1 MAVLLTAENISKAY
15 GERVILND
23 VSLFINSNDKIGLV
37 GINGEGKSTLLKIIA
52 GTLDYDKGEITASR
66 GLRIA
71 YLPQTPVFEKDATV
85 LDAMEC
91 VKTGADEFEA
101 KRILTKL
108 GINDFDCKTA
118 ILSGGQRKRIAIA
131 KALAA
136 QSDLLILDEPTN
148 HLDSEMI
155 IWLENFLC
163 GYKGAILMITHDRYF
178 LDRVANRIVE
188 VDRGSLYFYETNYS
202 GFIEEKDARMR
213 IARTAEKKRQAFL
226 RKEIEWVRRGVLARG
241 TKSKSRLDHYEA
253 VKNQEGIKE
262 RARLEVSSI
271 ASRLGKKIIEI
282 ENISKAYDGAALINN
297 FSYNLLRD
305 DRIGIV
311 GSNGSGKS
319 TLLKIIAGR
328 LEPDAGAIEWGET
341 VKIGY
346 FSQESEEMDLSM
358 RVIDYVKEAG
368 EFIETPDGMVS
379 AAKMLE
385 RFLFDGEAQWSTI
398 GRLSGG
404 ERRRLELMRVLMT
417 APNVLL
423 LDEPTNDLDIE
434 TLCILEEYIEEFPGV
449 VIAVSH
455 DRYFLDKIST
465 QIFELTP
472 YGEIKRYPGNYS
484 DYEQKRTE
492 FIKSATKS
500 KSGDTQ
506 RTRREE
512 RPKFTFKEQKEYE
525 TIDED
530 IAGLENSIAEIDASM
545 LECAV
550 DFTKLNELAEKKSAL
565 EQQLEEKTER
575 WVYLNEKADEI
586 AAYEAARR

>member
-1 MAVLLTAENISKAY
+1 MVLLTAENIRKSY
-15 GERVILND
+15 GERIILKD
-23 VSLFINSNDKIGLV
+23 VSLYINDSDKIGIV
-37 GINGEGKSTLLKIIA
+37 GVNGEGKSTLLRILA
-52 GTLDYDKGEITASR
+52 GEIDYDNGEITAAR

-71 YLPQTPVFEKDATV
+71 YLPQTPVFRENATV
-85 LDAMEC
+85 LEAMEC
-91 VKTGADEFEA
+91 EKNGADEFEA

-108 GINDFDCKTA
+108 GINDFDCKTK

-131 KALAA
+131 RALAA
-136 QSDLLILDEPTN
+136 ESDLLILDEPTN

-155 IWLENFLC
+155 IWLENFLK

-178 LDRVANRIVE
+178 LDRVTNRIVE
-188 VDRGSLYFYETNYS
+188 VDRGELYLYETNYS
-202 GFIEEKDARMR
+202 GFIEQKSARLE
-213 IARTAEKKRQAFL
+213 IARSAEKKRQAFL

-241 TKSKSRLDHYEA
+241 TKSKARLDNYERI
-253 VKNQEGIKE
+253 KNQEGLQE
-262 RARLEVSSI
+262 RQRLELNSLG
-271 ASRLGKKIIEI
+271 SRLGKKIIEI
-282 ENISKAYDGAALINN
+282 DDVSKRYDGNTVISG
-297 FSYNLLRD
+297 FSYNMLRD

-319 TLLKIIAGR
+319 TLLKLIAGKI
-328 LEPDAGAIEWGET
+328 EPDSGSIEWGET
-341 VKIGY
+341 IKIGY

-385 RFLFDGEAQWSTI
+385 RILFDGEAQWSTI

-434 TLCILEEYIEEFPGV
+434 TLCILEEYIESFAGV

-472 YGEIKRYPGNYS
+472 YGEIKRYPGNFS
-484 DYEQKRTE
+484 DYEEKRVELRTTASKPKGKTE
-492 FIKSATKS
+492 
-500 KSGDTQ
+500 
-506 RTRREE
+506 RTVREE
-512 RPKFTFKEQKEYE
+512 KPKFTFKEQREFD
-525 TIDED
+525 TIDDD
-530 IAGLENSIAEIDASM
+530 IAAIEERIAAIDEEMAENAT
-545 LECAV
+545 
-550 DFTKLNELAEKKSAL
+550 DFTRLNELANEKTEL
-565 EQQLEEKTER
+565 EAQLEEKTER
-575 WVYLNEKADEI
+575 WVYLNEKAEQI
-586 AAYEAARR
+586 EEYRRNSR

>member
-1 MAVLLTAENISKAY
+1 MVLLTAENIRKSY
-15 GERVILND
+15 GERIILKD
-23 VSLFINSNDKIGLV
+23 VSLYINDSDKIGIV
-37 GINGEGKSTLLKIIA
+37 GINGEGKSTLLRIIA
-52 GTLDYDKGEITASR
+52 GGLDYDNGEIITTR

-71 YLPQTPVFEKDATV
+71 YLPQTPVFEEEATV
-85 LDAMEC
+85 IEAMEC
-91 VKTGADEFEA
+91 EKNGADEFEA

-108 GINDFDCKTA
+108 GINDFDCKTN

-131 KALAA
+131 RALAA
-136 QSDLLILDEPTN
+136 ESDLLILDEPTN

-155 IWLENFLC
+155 IWLENFLK
-163 GYKGAILMITHDRYF
+163 GYKGAIIMITHDRYF
-178 LDRVANRIVE
+178 LDRVTNRIVE
-188 VDRGSLYFYETNYS
+188 VDRGVLYSYETNYS
-202 GFIEEKDARMR
+202 GFIEEKSARME
-213 IARTAEKKRQAFL
+213 IARSAEKKRQAFL

-241 TKSKSRLDHYEA
+241 TKSKARLDNYERI
-253 VKNQEGIKE
+253 KNQEGLQE
-262 RARLEVSSI
+262 RQRLELSSI
-271 ASRLGKKIIEI
+271 GSRLGKKIIEI
-282 ENISKAYDGAALINN
+282 DDVSKSYDGNTVISG
-297 FSYNLLRD
+297 FSYNMLRD

-319 TLLKIIAGR
+319 TLLKLIAGK
-328 LEPDAGAIEWGET
+328 LEPDSGSIEWGET
-341 VKIGY
+341 IKIGY

-434 TLCILEEYIEEFPGV
+434 TLCILEEYIESFAGV

-472 YGEIKRYPGNYS
+472 YGEIKRYPGNYA
-484 DYEQKRTE
+484 DYEQKRVEFRAASSKPKGKTE
-492 FIKSATKS
+492 
-500 KSGDTQ
+500 
-506 RTRREE
+506 RTVREE
-512 RPKFTFKEQKEYE
+512 KPKFTFKEQREFD
-525 TIDED
+525 TIDDD
-530 IAGLENSIAEIDASM
+530 IAELEARISDIDNEMAQN
-545 LECAV
+545 AT
-550 DFTKLNELAEKKSAL
+550 DFTRLNELANEKTEL
-565 EQQLEEKTER
+565 EAQLEEKTER
-575 WVYLNEKADEI
+575 WVYLNEKAEEI
-586 AAYEAARR
+586 EEYRRSNR